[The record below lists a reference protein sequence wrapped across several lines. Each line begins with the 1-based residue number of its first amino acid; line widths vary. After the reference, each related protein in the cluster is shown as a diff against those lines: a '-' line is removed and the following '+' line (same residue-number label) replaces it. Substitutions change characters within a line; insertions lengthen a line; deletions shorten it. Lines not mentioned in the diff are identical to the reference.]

1 MEPQQNTTINSKRSL
16 QTNTSHDVKNIAQFG
31 VPRVSSRP
39 PKKNSQTL
47 GRKYSITRTR
57 HFTVWRLQGHT
68 LGLSFSNCHHNKL
81 TAYHILS
88 RYINTQMPSQRQ
100 KHRKSQSS
108 FAAPGLEYIC
118 VFLLLQITS
127 IKSKFTSKHLCRCV
141 EIQHIL
147 QTSSTLIKLH
157 FFFFKL
163 HVCEKFKIYC
173 LTMK

>member
-1 MEPQQNTTINSKRSL
+1 MEPQQNTTIISKHSL

-31 VPRVSSRP
+31 IPRVSSKP
-39 PKKNSQTL
+39 PKKNGQTL

-57 HFTVWRLQGHT
+57 HFTVWRLQGHI

-81 TAYHILS
+81 TAYHIRS
-88 RYINTQMPSQRQ
+88 RYINTRMPITTSKTQ
-100 KHRKSQSS
+100 KKPQSS

-127 IKSKFTSKHLCRCV
+127 IESKFTSKQLCRCV

-147 QTSSTLIKLH
+147 QTSSTLIRLNI
-157 FFFFKL
+157 FFF
-163 HVCEKFKIYC
+163 
-173 LTMK
+173 